1 MSRCFSD
8 KRPSELVSSQQIS
21 IGDFTFL
28 QQFLNGNLRGWIGRG
43 CNLRAGGDFKLNDQP
58 VGLRDPFNAGAG
70 SFLTARQIQ
79 FHFVLATFNVRKN
92 PLRIYLEKI
101 AEQIQPADFAQL
113 QRVQALSR
121 YRANHQNSP
130 TALGN
135 QQGLIER
142 IEKPSDQPQGHVTV
156 GLRLR

>member
-1 MSRCFSD
+1 MAGLDGTPLNSAAA
-8 KRPSELVSSQQIS
+8 
-21 IGDFTFL
+21 IGVEME
-28 QQFLNGNLRGWIGRG
+28 
-43 CNLRAGGDFKLNDQP
+43 K
-58 VGLRDPFNAGAG
+58 LRDEF
-70 SFLTARQIQ
+70 ARTPDL
-79 FHFVLATFNVRKN
+79 HERK
-92 PLRIYLEKI
+92 KI

-121 YRANHQNSP
+121 YRANHQDSS